1 MKTIS
6 QIILSI
12 ALVVLLQWKGI
23 VFTYL
28 SSLNHPTINCT
39 QRAVTK
45 KIFKHFTLSNL
56 LLSPLIHHKCCQ
68 KAITKNTFKN
78 FTLSTPLLSPLIPH
92 KCCQEAITKNSFKNF
107 TLSTLLLSPLIHH
120 KCCKKAITKKNVTL
134 STLFLSPLIHLK
146 CCQKAVTKKLQKFHP
161 FYIVT
166 VTTNS
171 PQPLP
176 LLHHYFIHKYHP
188 FSSLSVTHS
197 HSYTSLTIKIS
208 HH

>member
-1 MKTIS
+1 MKGDCFYIS
-6 QIILSI
+6 
-12 ALVVLLQWKGI
+12 VLLKSPHNQLYTKGCHKKNLQTFHPFKPVTI
-23 VFTYL
+23 TTNSPQVLPKGYHQKYL
-28 SSLNHPTINCT
+28 QKFHPFYSVTVTTNSPQVLSRGYHQKFLQKFHPFYSLTVSTN
-39 QRAVTK
+39 
-45 KIFKHFTLSNL
+45 
-56 LLSPLIHHKCCQ
+56 SPQVLPKSYHQ
-68 KAITKNTFKN
+68 KN
-78 FTLSTPLLSPLIPH
+78 F
-92 KCCQEAITKNSFKNF
+92 
-107 TLSTLLLSPLIHH
+107 
-120 KCCKKAITKKNVTL
+120 TL

>member
-1 MKTIS
+1 MKKIS

-68 KAITKNTFKN
+68 KAITKNTIRK
-78 FTLSTPLLSPLIPH
+78 
-92 KCCQEAITKNSFKNF
+92 F

-120 KCCKKAITKKNVTL
+120 KCCQKAITKKPSKIVTR
-134 STLFLSPLIHLK
+134 STLLLSPPIHHK
-146 CCQKAVTKKLQKFHP
+146 CCLKAITKDLKKFHP
-161 FYIVT
+161 FHTVT
-166 VTTNS
+166 VTTNL
-171 PQPLP
+171 PQQSSFLFLYYHPSSLQESNVVT
-176 LLHHYFIHKYHP
+176 HCHP
-188 FSSLSVTHS
+188 FSSLALPISTS
-197 HSYTSLTIKIS
+197 IWYT
-208 HH
+208 